1 MIHFAAGSFRAENV
15 TSRPEGLGVGV
26 MVHPVTSTWLQVSKG
41 RIPRASRHY
50 PHWSRIL
57 WFVQKWVPKVN
68 WNRSSVQPNQP
79 GLCPLTCTACS
90 FGSFWADVFGDI
102 VASDGRLAVTFGL
115 QCLCEKRTERVWNP
129 ATGPWNENK
138 RQVWT
143 ELSGRGRAPPFG
155 GSPSVAAEARNHFK
169 NFQPSNFL
177 GVSRVEGHFKLNQVL

>member
-15 TSRPEGLGVGV
+15 PSRPEGLGVGI
-26 MVHPVTSTWLQVSKG
+26 MVHSCHQYLIASVKG

-50 PHWSRIL
+50 PHWSRII

-68 WNRSSVQPNQP
+68 WNRSSVNRIC
-79 GLCPLTCTACS
+79 LLTCTACS

-115 QCLCEKRTERVWNP
+115 QCLCEKKTERIWNP
-129 ATGPWNENK
+129 ATGPWNESK

-143 ELSGRGRAPPFG
+143 ELSGRGRTPF
-155 GSPSVAAEARNHFK
+155 H
-169 NFQPSNFL
+169 L
-177 GVSRVEGHFKLNQVL
+177 EGLQV